1 MPPMDDIFEAV
12 TRLRAEGRRGVLAT
26 VISTRGSTP
35 GKETMRLLV
44 KEDGSFVGSVGGGC
58 VEAEVVAEALEVL
71 ASDLPRRATFR
82 LTERE
87 TGAEGLACGGELEVF
102 LEPVTAPALALFGAG
117 HVAKDLCEM
126 AARAGFR
133 VTVVDD
139 RASFANAVRF
149 PAAARVVARD
159 SFAACFAEVSIT
171 PATCCVVLTRGHA
184 FDLECTDFALHSP
197 APYVGLIGSRPKISA
212 ILARLA
218 AAGRLEGVD
227 LARLH
232 APIGLDLGAVTHGEI
247 AVAVTAELVAF
258 RRHVLGGL
266 RVKRIEPEELAR
278 LAARRATRGAAAQ
291 GGHLAPRPSTRATEP
306 GA

>member
-1 MPPMDDIFEAV
+1 M
-12 TRLRAEGRRGVLAT
+12 
-26 VISTRGSTP
+26 
-35 GKETMRLLV
+35 
-44 KEDGSFVGSVGGGC
+44 
-58 VEAEVVAEALEVL
+58 
-71 ASDLPRRATFR
+71 
-82 LTERE
+82 
-87 TGAEGLACGGELEVF
+87 
-102 LEPVTAPALALFGAG
+102 TAPALVLFGAG
-117 HVAKDLCEM
+117 HVAKDLCEI

-139 RASFANAVRF
+139 RESFANAGRF
-149 PAAARVVARD
+149 PAAARVVARE
-159 SFAACFAEVSIT
+159 SFAAAFGELSIT
-171 PATCCVVLTRGHA
+171 RATCCVVLTRGHA

-218 AAGRLEGVD
+218 AAGRLDGVD

-232 APIGLDLGAVTHGEI
+232 APIGLDVGAVTHGEI

-266 RVKRIEPEELAR
+266 RAKRIEPEELAR
-278 LAARRATRGAAAQ
+278 IAGRRAARGAASHSNP
-291 GGHLAPRPSTRATEP
+291 GTPRPNTRQPEP

>member
-1 MPPMDDIFEAV
+1 MDDLFDAV
-12 TRLRAEGRRGVLAT
+12 SRLRAQGGRGVLAT

-44 KEDGSFVGSVGGGC
+44 YEDGTFVGSVGGGC

-71 ASDLPRRATFR
+71 AADVPRRATFR

-87 TGAEGLACGGELEVF
+87 TGAAGLACGGEIELF
-102 LEPVTAPALALFGAG
+102 LEPVTAPGLVLFGAG
-117 HVAKDLCEM
+117 HVAKDLCEI

-139 RASFANAVRF
+139 RASFVNAERF
-149 PAAARVVARD
+149 PAAVRLVARD
-159 SFAACFAEVSIT
+159 TFAAALGELTVTAASS
-171 PATCCVVLTRGHA
+171 CVVLTRGHA
-184 FDLECTDFALHSP
+184 FDLECTDFALHTP
-197 APYVGLIGSRPKISA
+197 APYVGLIGSRRKIGA
-212 ILARLA
+212 ILGRLG

-232 APIGLDLGAVTHGEI
+232 APIGLDLGAGTHGEI
-247 AVAVTAELVAF
+247 AVAVAAELVAH

-266 RVKRIEPEELAR
+266 RAKRLLPEELVR
-278 LAARRATRGAAAQ
+278 LAQRGPGSRAARTQ
-291 GGHLAPRPSTRATEP
+291 GHSPSLERPA
-306 GA
+306 